1 MARPPHTK
9 LAALR
14 ARELR
19 NEMTVSEASL
29 WSGIRGARTGG
40 RFRRQV
46 PMGRWIVDFAC
57 FDPKIVIEVDDKSH
71 DYRDER
77 ERSAFIESLGFRILR
92 FDNIDVAQQIDAI
105 VRFIT
110 AEVKRVASYPER
122 ES

>member
-1 MARPPHTK
+1 
-9 LAALR
+9 
-14 ARELR
+14 
-19 NEMTVSEASL
+19 
-29 WSGIRGARTGG
+29 
-40 RFRRQV
+40 
-46 PMGRWIVDFAC
+46 MGRWIVDFAC

>member
-1 MARPPHTK
+1 
-9 LAALR
+9 
-14 ARELR
+14 
-19 NEMTVSEASL
+19 
-29 WSGIRGARTGG
+29 
-40 RFRRQV
+40 
-46 PMGRWIVDFAC
+46 MGRWIVDFAC

-110 AEVKRVASYPER
+110 AEVKRVASYPPGVRVGRPPHRLRRDSPLRGER
-122 ES
+122 